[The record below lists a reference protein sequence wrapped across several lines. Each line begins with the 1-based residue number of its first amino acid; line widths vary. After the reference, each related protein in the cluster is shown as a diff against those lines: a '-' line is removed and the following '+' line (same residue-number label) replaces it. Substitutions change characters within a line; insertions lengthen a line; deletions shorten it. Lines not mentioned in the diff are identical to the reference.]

1 MLTNISPHLHQSRD
15 TRKGKGCGRREGKGG
30 VADSCYSSK
39 QSFLNQVVPSI
50 KMVKPIQTSQ
60 NLHWGECFYNYI
72 HYSAQR
78 YQTSLYTR
86 CTSGHSSRVMGP
98 RSSSLCS
105 IVPSINRS
113 WGQTLWKTAAFLFC
127 SIYTRYFKTI
137 IQKQLVKHLGLLE
150 GLCVF
155 HPKSITQEAFGLWKP
170 GRGLKALVSKPLFVL
185 PTQPS

>member
-1 MLTNISPHLHQSRD
+1 
-15 TRKGKGCGRREGKGG
+15 
-30 VADSCYSSK
+30 
-39 QSFLNQVVPSI
+39 
-50 KMVKPIQTSQ
+50 
-60 NLHWGECFYNYI
+60 
-72 HYSAQR
+72 
-78 YQTSLYTR
+78 
-86 CTSGHSSRVMGP
+86 MGP

-185 PTQPS
+185 PTQPSWLALKKANCLYRYATETAFPCLQDGLDSSDYPWKCRNKFPMSFSPFFPLKILWMKQN